1 VKGERRR
8 SPPRDTTRKEKPM
21 AEETTKKKIDGSP
34 DELVNTSKEGQGSIE
49 LTEGELGSISGG
61 AFDAFLKID

>member
-1 VKGERRR
+1 
-8 SPPRDTTRKEKPM
+8 M

-34 DELVNTSKEGQGSIE
+34 DELVNTSKEGIE

-61 AFDAFLKID
+61 AVNAFLKIDGVPE